1 MQLNARSGRLQF
13 QQYAK
18 ITIRVVRVNRLLY
31 QFARSELDD
40 SVQPER
46 RAFGD
51 LRFHQLV
58 HLVQLLFVMRS
69 QITFLADIVR
79 NAVELTAA
87 CLDVEDDLPAS
98 VVESLLLVLLIQT
111 MTLSKLRRELGGGL
125 GSRSGGGEAHGLGS
139 LTNLFRSND

>member
-1 MQLNARSGRLQF
+1 MEATWEWKR
-13 QQYAK
+13 
-18 ITIRVVRVNRLLY
+18 RLLVEVAERFELSPLFPG
-31 QFARSELDD
+31 QFSALDD

-46 RAFGD
+46 GAFGD

-87 CLDVEDDLPAS
+87 S
-98 VVESLLLVLLIQT
+98 
-111 MTLSKLRRELGGGL
+111 
-125 GSRSGGGEAHGLGS
+125 GSR
-139 LTNLFRSND
+139 